1 MVKLTMRA
9 ETQEHANKMW
19 AIHRQPGAS
28 TSESK
33 IQTCSEGKPF
43 NFFLT
48 IKTTNIKQNSNNH
61 YQQN

>member
-1 MVKLTMRA
+1 MVKLALGA
-9 ETQEHANKMW
+9 ETQEHANIMW

-33 IQTCSEGKPF
+33 IQTFFEGKPF

-48 IKTTNIKQNSNNH
+48 IKTTNIKKNSSN
-61 YQQN
+61 